1 MRQFYFDPDGDD
13 FDDDDIE
20 MDMEEM
26 MEVDGQFML
35 IPEGMFMA
43 QQDSPLAIQLELKKT
58 LLFAAL
64 TMLEKS
70 WTWKWKSAAKKQQLL
85 EETYLMLEQLVRLE
99 FEESEE

>member
-1 MRQFYFDPDGDD
+1 MRQFYFDSDGDD

-20 MDMEEM
+20 MEMEM

-35 IPEGMFMA
+35 IPDGAFMV
-43 QQDSPLAIQLELKKT
+43 QPDNPLAIQLELKKT

-70 WTWKWKSAAKKQQLL
+70 WTWRFKSAKKKQELL
-85 EETYLMLEQLVRLE
+85 EETYLMLEELVHLE
-99 FEESEE
+99 FEENRKE

>member
-13 FDDDDIE
+13 FDEDDIE
-20 MDMEEM
+20 MEMEM

-35 IPEGMFMA
+35 IPEGAFMA

-70 WTWKWKSAAKKQQLL
+70 WTWKWKSAYKKQQLL
-85 EETYLMLEQLVRLE
+85 AETYLMLEQLVRLE
-99 FEESEE
+99 FEEEE